1 MLAMARRARAKGYQY
16 AGVDRDAIRD
26 DDLHCQKGASRM
38 TILTKALIVLV
49 ALSHV
54 GFMILEM
61 FFWDHPVGRR
71 IFNMTPEV
79 SASSA
84 VLAANQGL
92 YNGFLAAGLAWA
104 MWSDRRDLKLFFLAC
119 VVVAGLF
126 GGLTAKTTIL
136 FTQGLPALIA
146 LALVLWTSRRP
157 PLPRLALPP
166 REP

>member
-1 MLAMARRARAKGYQY
+1 MSSSVQSKEAN
-16 AGVDRDAIRD
+16 
-26 DDLHCQKGASRM
+26 RM

-104 MWSDRRDLKLFFLAC
+104 IWSDRRDLKLFFLAC

-146 LALVLWTSRRP
+146 LALVIATSRRP
-157 PLPRLALPP
+157 PLPA
-166 REP
+166 